1 MSPSFSKA
9 AGAITSFVGFVGDL
23 FCDALR
29 FLRLTLRSHSA
40 LSAEI
45 LFLRKQLAF
54 YKERQV
60 QPHRLN
66 DSARLSL
73 AFWSRLFDWKQ
84 ALVIVKPETLIGWH
98 RKGFKLF
105 WRWKSR
111 VGRPR
116 LPENLRKL
124 IVRMAQENPTW
135 GQARVAAELSVKLGI
150 YVSPRTVRAYWPPE
164 PERRGPRRTSSQRWK
179 TFVRNHAQ
187 SIVACDFLVVVTA
200 RFRIL
205 YVFLLMEVGTRRV
218 LHCNVTG
225 HPTAGWTLQQF
236 REAIASDHAHRFLI
250 RDRDSIFSTE
260 VDAQLRAF
268 GLRVLRTPVRT
279 PQANAY
285 CERLV
290 GTVRRECLDFMIP
303 MSEKHLGKILAEWVS
318 HYNQGRPHSSL
329 GPGIPEPLEMVLPP
343 QLRGRHSSGEQCKVA
358 ARPILDG
365 LHHEYRWE
373 RIAA

>member
-1 MSPSFSKA
+1 MLQSWLVRCR
-9 AGAITSFVGFVGDL
+9 SFVAFVIGLAEDGL
-23 FCDALR
+23 H
-29 FLRLTLRSHSA
+29 FLRLTLRSRWA
-40 LSAEI
+40 LGAEI

-54 YKERQV
+54 YEERKL
-60 QPHRLN
+60 QPRRLN
-66 DSARLSL
+66 DSARFSL
-73 AFWSRLFDWKQ
+73 VLWSRLFDWRS

-98 RKGFKLF
+98 RRGFKLF
-105 WRWKSR
+105 WKWKSQ

-116 LPENLRKL
+116 LPENIRKL
-124 IVRMAQENPTW
+124 IVRMALENPTW

-164 PERRGPRRTSSQRWK
+164 PEWRGPRRTSSQHGR

-187 SIVACDFLVVVTA
+187 SIVACDFLVVITA

-205 YVFLLMEVGTRRV
+205 YVFLLMELGTRRI
-218 LHCNVTG
+218 LHCNLTA
-225 HPTAGWTLQQF
+225 HPTAEWTLQQF
-236 REAIASDHAHRFLI
+236 REAIASDHPYRYLL
-250 RDRDSIFSTE
+250 RDRDSIFSAE
-260 VDAQLRAF
+260 VDAQLKAF
-268 GLRVLRTPVRT
+268 GLRVLRTPARA

-303 MSEKHLGKILAEWVS
+303 LGEKHLGKILAAWVT

-329 GPGIPEPLEMVLPP
+329 GPGIPEPVEIVLPRQP
-343 QLRGRHSSGEQCKVA
+343 HDKDYRVT
-358 ARPILDG
+358 ARAILGG